1 MGFLHHTF
9 SEVYARRNNW
19 LTTIDVR
26 VKLVYIVLLLAINLL
41 TKNIFI
47 PLFFLS
53 ASFIL
58 LLSVKIPFIT
68 ILRNMALPLSFA
80 VFILLIRGLHEGE
93 KVWLS
98 VSVIGYKVVLKEE
111 GLWAGLQTCSKVLGG
126 ISLVIL
132 LSFTTTISQLCAG
145 LKWFRVPNTIIDL
158 LALIYRYIFLLLDE
172 VDTMWT
178 AQKSRLGH
186 ASWKKMI
193 QSFGTLGGMLFIRA
207 FERAERTYEAMHARG
222 YEGGG
227 VLTAGLPPWRKKEY
241 VCLMGVI
248 FIVSFLIYTG
258 NMQVW

>member
-1 MGFLHHTF
+1 M
-9 SEVYARRNNW
+9 A
-19 LTTIDVR
+19 
-26 VKLVYIVLLLAINLL
+26 
-41 TKNIFI
+41 
-47 PLFFLS
+47 
-53 ASFIL
+53 
-58 LLSVKIPFIT
+58 